1 MSKPLTINKDD
12 TLATAL
18 QGIMCEI
25 ISAQSSLNMYP
36 QPIPNTGGQYL
47 SESDEWAKH
56 CMEHLR
62 QLFQDVKILYD
73 RVQHD
78 NDLRLAK
85 VYQNGKTMTQR

>member
-36 QPIPNTGGQYL
+36 QPIPNTEDKYL
-47 SESDEWAKH
+47 SESDKWAKH

-62 QLFQDVKILYD
+62 QLFQNVKTLHD
-73 RVQHD
+73 RVEHD
-78 NDLRLAK
+78 NDLRLVK
-85 VYQNGKTMTQR
+85 VHQ